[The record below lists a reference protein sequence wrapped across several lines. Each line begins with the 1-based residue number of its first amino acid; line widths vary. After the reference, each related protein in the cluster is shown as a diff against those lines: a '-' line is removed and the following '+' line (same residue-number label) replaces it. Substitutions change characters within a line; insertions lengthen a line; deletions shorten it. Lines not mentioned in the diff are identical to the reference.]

1 VSEAHRQISAL
12 IHRYAELL
20 DAGDFPAVGGLFDH
34 ARYGTGDG
42 SLGLDGPGV
51 TRMHE
56 KIIVLYDDGTPR
68 TKHVTTNV
76 TIDADEHAGRASSRA
91 YYTVFQ
97 QAPGHPLE
105 PIVAGRYHDRF
116 ERVDGAWRFSERRIF
131 VDLVGDLARHLRT
144 VPAGV
149 PDGG

>member
-1 VSEAHRQISAL
+1 MSEADRQILSL

-20 DAGDFPAVGGLFDH
+20 DTGDFAAVGHLFDH

-56 KIIVLYDDGTPR
+56 KIVILYDDGTPR

-76 TIDADEHAGRASSRA
+76 SIEADEAVSRASSRA

-97 QAPGHPLE
+97 QAPGHSLE

-116 ERVDGAWRFSERRIF
+116 EREDGAWRFSERRIF
-131 VDLVGDLARHLRT
+131 VDLVGDLSRHLRSI
-144 VPAGV
+144 PPGV
-149 PDGG
+149 SG